1 MDYELRVAH
10 SFPARVSSID
20 FAADFMRRFA
30 EKLRSKS
37 NGETVVECF
46 RNALNEERRDV
57 HASIVDPDDSPRTR
71 CSVQCGHAIT
81 TTRVLLEG
89 PYDTQSNRVIR
100 RYWEYRDYFLRVE
113 FREENRMAFRWP
125 IEVRGIVFDLLF

>member
-1 MDYELRVAH
+1 M
-10 SFPARVSSID
+10 
-20 FAADFMRRFA
+20 
-30 EKLRSKS
+30 
-37 NGETVVECF
+37 
-46 RNALNEERRDV
+46 
-57 HASIVDPDDSPRTR
+57 
-71 CSVQCGHAIT
+71 QCGHAIT

-125 IEVRGIVFDLLF
+125 IEVRGTALDLLFYPH